1 METPV
6 PFDATVELLLYVFIM
21 LAMLCIGMSATL
33 SEMLALLRDPTRAT
47 RAIIANSLIPPVVA
61 FALAL
66 LFPMNDAAGT
76 VLLLLAFAPGG
87 INAMQF
93 STKSPG
99 QLAAA
104 GALLFLLS
112 TIGLV
117 TAPIAAGW
125 LLPADAAISLPIGQ
139 LAFRVIA
146 LVIVPLAAGM
156 AIRAAAAGIAEKLY
170 KPAMLISTL
179 AFVGSVL
186 LSLSVRQDAVAE
198 LGAGTA
204 VAMLGFILIL
214 VAVGWV
220 LGGPDPDERQ
230 VLAVTTNLR
239 NVGLVYVL
247 VDGCCTDA
255 LFSTS
260 VLAFMALMVPV
271 NLAFTVASAMMR
283 KRRTS

>member
-33 SEMLALLRDPTRAT
+33 SEMLALLRDPTRVT

-61 FALAL
+61 FALVS
-66 LFPMNDAAGT
+66 LFPMNDAAAT

-87 INAMQF
+87 INAVQF

-104 GALLFLLS
+104 GELLFLLS
-112 TIGLV
+112 AIGLV

-125 LLPADAAISLPIGQ
+125 LLPADAAIGLPIDQ

-146 LVIVPLAAGM
+146 LVVVPLAVGM
-156 AIRAAAAGIAEKLY
+156 AVRAAAAGIAEKLY
-170 KPAMLISTL
+170 KPSMLISTL
-179 AFVGSVL
+179 AFVASVL
-186 LSLSVRQDAVAE
+186 LSLSERQDAVAG

-204 VAMLGFILIL
+204 VGMLGFILIL
-214 VAVGWV
+214 LAVGWM
-220 LGGPDPDERQ
+220 LGGPGPDERQ

-247 VDGCCTDA
+247 VDGCCADA

-271 NLAFTVASAMMR
+271 NLAFTVASAIMR
-283 KRRTS
+283 KRRMG

>member
-6 PFDATVELLLYVFIM
+6 PFDATVEFLIYVFVT

-33 SEMLALLRDPTRAT
+33 GDMLALLRDRTRTA
-47 RAIIANSLIPPVVA
+47 RAIFANSVVPPVVA
-61 FALAL
+61 FILVSL
-66 LFPMNDAAGT
+66 IPMNDAAAR

-87 INAMQF
+87 INAVQF

-104 GALLFLLS
+104 GELLFLLS
-112 TIGLV
+112 AIGLV
-117 TAPIAAGW
+117 TAPIGAGW
-125 LLPADAAISLPIGQ
+125 LLPADAAIGIPIGQ
-139 LAFRVIA
+139 LSFRVVA
-146 LVIVPLAAGM
+146 LVVSPLAIGM
-156 AIRAAAAGIAEKLY
+156 AIRAAASGIAEKVH

-179 AFVGSVL
+179 AFIASVL
-186 LSLSVRQDAVAE
+186 LSLSVRQDAIAK

-204 VAMLGFILIL
+204 IAMLGFILIL
-214 VAVGWV
+214 LAVGWV
-220 LGGPDPDERQ
+220 LGGPDPERRQ

-247 VDGCCTDA
+247 VDGCCSEP

-260 VLAFMALMVPV
+260 VLGFMAIMVPV
-271 NLAFTVASAMMR
+271 NLVFTVACAVMR
-283 KRRTS
+283 KRRAN